1 MLTIKIVTNRN
12 FQIQYTNNSQEFA
25 SRYVLFMIFKDIYTS
40 ATKVIVEFDVFI
52 VFIICLTISAHVIS
66 H

>member
-12 FQIQYTNNSQEFA
+12 FQIQYTNNSQDFA

-40 ATKVIVEFDVFI
+40 ATKVIVEFDVLL
-52 VFIICLTISAHVIS
+52 CLLFV
-66 H
+66 